1 MHRSPTIAAAY
12 LIRFEGL
19 DATQAMAKVKAAR
32 PNVTFRP
39 EKQRELE
46 EWHTSLAALKGG
58 RSPTTQT
65 RNATAASAPATPP
78 VTPPAP
84 AAPAPPPETAAAEV
98 VAGVQKLAADC
109 PTRGF
114 LPLATGNR
122 PDTTYNKDRGS
133 E

>member
-46 EWHTSLAALKGG
+46 EWHASLAAQAAQ
-58 RSPTTQT
+58 RWPVPNDTSTTPF
-65 RNATAASAPATPP
+65 A
-78 VTPPAP
+78 
-84 AAPAPPPETAAAEV
+84 
-98 VAGVQKLAADC
+98 
-109 PTRGF
+109 
-114 LPLATGNR
+114 
-122 PDTTYNKDRGS
+122 
-133 E
+133 